1 MKPVSLIRL
10 MDFNF
15 LADLGEWWEED
26 TGLPIPL
33 GSIIARRTLDV
44 KSIARLDTGF
54 GGICLDPSGSI
65 PGIYDAACP
74 RNGSGSGQ
82 EHIDLYVNEFTADLG
97 EEGYNAI
104 YALLSRAA
112 KEGIVP
118 EIKPEMLR

>member
-1 MKPVSLIRL
+1 MV
-10 MDFNF
+10 
-15 LADLGEWWEED
+15 GED

-44 KSIARLDTGF
+44 KSIAEWTRVSVEYAWN
-54 GGICLDPSGSI
+54 DPGSI
-65 PGIYDAACP
+65 PGICDAACP
-74 RNGSGSGQ
+74 GNGSGSAKK
-82 EHIDLYVNEFTADLG
+82 HIDLYVNDFTADLG
-97 EEGYNAI
+97 KEGYNAI